1 MPQAMTDPHRPTTVA
16 HLDDGPV
23 EYRHDRRG
31 DATVVVFHG
40 GHMHAGLAL
49 GEDVFSDLSYTVL
62 VPSRPG
68 YGKTPV
74 TTGGSPDRFVHV
86 VRQLSERLG
95 IERIAAVVGI
105 SAGGP
110 TAIAMASRYPQ
121 VVQRLILQSAVGTL
135 PWPDRRTR
143 IGAHIVFNGVTE
155 KVTWTLVRGLMRR
168 APNAGLR
175 LLLRDLST
183 KPTGQV
189 TAALEDKDRATL
201 LALFTR
207 MRSGQGFLND
217 LRNGPA
223 PTPAISQP
231 TLIVASRHD
240 ASVPPAH
247 AEALASGISHAELVV
262 SEADSHFIWFGVDYP
277 VITDRMRRF
286 LGSDPAG

>member
-1 MPQAMTDPHRPTTVA
+1 MSQAMTDPHMPTTVA
-16 HLDDGPV
+16 HLDHGPV

-49 GEDVFSDLSYTVL
+49 GEDVFTDLGYTVL

-121 VVQRLILQSAVGTL
+121 VVQRLILQCAVGAL
-135 PWPDRRTR
+135 PWPDLRTR
-143 IGAHIVFNGVTE
+143 LGARVMFNGVTE

-183 KPTGQV
+183 EPTGQV
-189 TAALEDKDRATL
+189 IAALEDKDRATL

-240 ASVPPAH
+240 ASVPLAH

-277 VITDRMRRF
+277 MITDRMRRF